1 MAEEM
6 DIRSITDPRM
16 SLESAPATP
25 GLQSGPEPGP
35 QVLRLAAESRRR
47 QAHRRE
53 STYRRALVLAD
64 MLAVALALVAS
75 NALLGMDQLTMATVA
90 VVPLFVLVCKAMGLY
105 DRDRHLLHRTT
116 LDEIPAL
123 FGISTLTA
131 LLLFL
136 SDGLLVSGHL
146 GRGQVLAT
154 WIVLF
159 LLMTCFRGVAR
170 WLAGLMVPPERCV
183 LVGDPARAEE
193 LSQKLALTHSA
204 PAVLIGVVP
213 AVTVSSNGDGSRAS
227 LLPDLAP
234 VLALQGVERV
244 ILALRRGEGAD
255 ELLYIIREL
264 KSHGVK
270 VSLLPEESRVAGSSV
285 EVDHLYG
292 MTLLGVKRFDISR
305 SSRLIKRG
313 FDLIGATLALVA
325 LAPFMAA
332 VALAIKRGSPGPVL
346 FRQLRAG
353 RDGIPFVMFKFRTM
367 VEGADERKD
376 ELRHLNEADG
386 VFKIANDPRITPTG
400 RWLRRAYLDELPQLF
415 NVIRGEMS
423 LVGPRPL
430 PLDEDEKIHG
440 WHRDRLHVRPGITG
454 HWQVL
459 GSARIPVNE
468 MVKLDYLYVANW
480 SVWND
485 IKLLLRT
492 VPTAL
497 RRHGL

>member
-1 MAEEM
+1 M
-6 DIRSITDPRM
+6 DIRSTF
-16 SLESAPATP
+16 APGMTP
-25 GLQSGPEPGP
+25 GADPVTPSLPAGPQSGP
-35 QVLRLAAESRRR
+35 QDLHLAAERRWS

-53 STYRRALVLAD
+53 STYRWALVLGD
-64 MLAVALALVAS
+64 MLAVALALVAG
-75 NALLGMDQLTMATVA
+75 NALLGTDQLTIATLA
-90 VVPLFVLVCKAMGLY
+90 VLPLFVLVCKALGLY
-105 DRDRHLLHRTT
+105 DRDRHLIHKTT

-123 FGISTLTA
+123 LGISTLTA

-136 SDGLLVSGHL
+136 SDGLLMSGHL
-146 GRGQVLAT
+146 GRGQVFAT
-154 WIVLF
+154 WIALF
-159 LLMTCFRGVAR
+159 LLMTCFRGISR
-170 WLAGLMVPPERCV
+170 WLAGLMVPPERCL
-183 LVGDPARAEE
+183 LVGDPTRAEE
-193 LSQKLALTHSA
+193 LAQKLALTHSA
-204 PAVLIGVVP
+204 RAELIGVVP
-213 AVTVSSNGDGSRAS
+213 AITVSSNGDGSRDS

-234 VLALQGVERV
+234 VLASQEIERV
-244 ILALRRGEGAD
+244 ILSLRRGEGAD

-270 VSLLPEESRVAGSSV
+270 VSVLPEESRVAGSSV
-285 EVDHLYG
+285 EVDQLYG

-313 FDLIGATLALVA
+313 FDLVGAILALVV

-332 VALAIKRGSPGPVL
+332 VAIAIKLGSPGPVL

-353 RDGIPFVMFKFRTM
+353 RDGIPFLMFKFRTM

-386 VFKIANDPRITPTG
+386 VFKIANDPRITPAG

-430 PLDEDEKIHG
+430 PLDEDEQIHG

-459 GSARIPVNE
+459 GSARIPINE

-485 IKLLLRT
+485 VKLLLRT

>member
-1 MAEEM
+1 VGEAKDTPTSTRLEARELATRRVESENGYEGAGLDLRHAEERRRVR
-6 DIRSITDPRM
+6 IRGR
-16 SLESAPATP
+16 ESA
-25 GLQSGPEPGP
+25 
-35 QVLRLAAESRRR
+35 
-47 QAHRRE
+47 
-53 STYRRALVLAD
+53 YRRALGLAD
-64 MLAVALALVAS
+64 MLAVGLALAVS
-75 NALLGMDQLTMATVA
+75 NALLAADQLTVATLA
-90 VVPLFVLVCKAMGLY
+90 VPPLFLIVCKAMGLY
-105 DRDRHLLHRTT
+105 DRDRHLLHKTT
-116 LDEIPAL
+116 LDEVPAL
-123 FGISTLTA
+123 FGISTLSA
-131 LLLFL
+131 LLLYL
-136 SDGLLVSGHL
+136 SDGVLVNGHL
-146 GRGQVLAT
+146 SRGQVLTT
-154 WIVLF
+154 WVALF
-159 LLMTCFRGVAR
+159 LLMICCRAIAR
-170 WLAGLMVPPERCV
+170 WVAGRFTVPERCI

-193 LSQKLALTHSA
+193 LAAKLSLTHTA

-213 AVTVSSNGDGSRAS
+213 ASTLRTNGGGNGDVF
-227 LLPDLAP
+227 PDLDP
-234 VLALQGVERV
+234 VLASQEVDRV
-244 ILALRRGEGAD
+244 ILSMRREGDAD

-264 KSHGVK
+264 RSQGVK

-285 EVDHLYG
+285 EVDQLYG
-292 MTLLGVKRFDISR
+292 MTLLGVKRFDFTR
-305 SSRLIKRG
+305 SSRLIKRS
-313 FDLIGATLALVA
+313 FDLFCTILALVV

-332 VALAIKRGSPGPVL
+332 VAVAIKLGSPGPVF

-353 RDGIPFVMFKFRTM
+353 RDGRAFLMFKFRTM

-386 VFKIANDPRITPTG
+386 VFKIADDPRITPTG
-400 RWLRRAYLDELPQLF
+400 RWLRRTYLDELPQLF

-459 GSARIPVNE
+459 GSARIPVKE

-492 VPTAL
+492 VSVAL